1 MDAAASVPAVIPP
14 FVDAAWLGEH
24 RAEVVLADVRWYLDG
39 RSGAAEFEAGHLPGA
54 VFVDLERWLPAPAAP
69 ARGRHPLPE
78 PEVFAE
84 GMSRA
89 GIGDAS
95 TVVAYDDAG
104 GVIAARL
111 VWVLRAPRHDA
122 AL

>member
-1 MDAAASVPAVIPP
+1 MPALAP
-14 FVDAAWLGEH
+14 FVDATWLAEH

-54 VFVDLERWLPAPAAP
+54 VFVALERWLAPPAACPCTLQRGPAAPPEP

-78 PEVFAE
+78 PKVFAE

-95 TVVAYDDAG
+95 TVVA
-104 GVIAARL
+104 
-111 VWVLRAPRHDA
+111 
-122 AL
+122 